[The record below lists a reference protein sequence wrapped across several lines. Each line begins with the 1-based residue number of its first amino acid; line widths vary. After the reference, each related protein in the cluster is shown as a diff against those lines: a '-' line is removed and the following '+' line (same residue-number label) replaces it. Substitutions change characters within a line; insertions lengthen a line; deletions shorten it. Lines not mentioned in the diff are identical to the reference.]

1 MCVLLAIIA
10 RRILDSTSCEPYPT
24 QFPEIVMIAFEV
36 KDMTCGHCVNAI
48 TQALTAVDSAAEVR
62 IDLAQHR
69 VEVAATSAEP
79 AILAAA
85 IRDAGYTPVA
95 L

>member
-1 MCVLLAIIA
+1 VLAII
-10 RRILDSTSCEPYPT
+10 RGGNLDSTSCWPYPVR
-24 QFPEIVMIAFEV
+24 FLEIDMIAYEV

-48 TQALTAVDSAAEVR
+48 TQALKAVDSTAEVR

-69 VEVAATSAEP
+69 VEIESSEAGAAS
-79 AILAAA
+79 LGDA

-95 L
+95 V